1 MASAGGATQILES
14 RLVLFALPTLLHSA
28 HALPPVPVFIPAR
41 LYIGSRIEVFSVIR
55 SLVTLGWLRDLALV
69 LLACAGNGLRH
80 TSPRIGFA
88 ILAASVVIF
97 AERFLWS
104 WHLCDLRDKHA
115 QSSRPL

>member
-1 MASAGGATQILES
+1 M
-14 RLVLFALPTLLHSA
+14 R
-28 HALPPVPVFIPAR
+28 IPAR
-41 LYIGSRIEVFSVIR
+41 LYIGCRIGVFSVIR

-104 WHLCDLRDKHA
+104 WHLCNLRDKRT